1 MPGEA
6 ALRPSYRALLQPDLR
21 ALVLGGLGAS
31 FLASFDLLIVVTA
44 LPSAA
49 RDLGG
54 IGGYA
59 FAAAAYAV
67 AQVTGQPIGGALS
80 DRAGPW
86 RTLLVGSA
94 SFAVGTA
101 IGGSATSLNMIAI
114 ARLVQGFGG
123 GLLLSV
129 PPVIFTLYVPSRLQ
143 PHAFGL
149 NSAVWGI
156 SALIGPPL
164 GSLLTG
170 TLGWRYVFWVNLPI
184 LVLMLVLGYLGLRG
198 RRPPDSLNT
207 PVALVGPALL
217 GLTVLAL
224 LTRPLLAI
232 PAGLAFIVSEWR
244 SHLPVVPRTPWGR
257 ATCAIALAN
266 GFTFLGMEAFLPLD
280 LQSGI
285 GWSVFWASMPL
296 VSASLAW
303 TAGSMLAARIGF
315 APRVQIGLGATL
327 VAIGGMASALPL
339 GGGWPVAIGYT
350 VAGLG
355 MGLASPALFVAVLGD
370 EPGAEGRETAAPPVA
385 RNVGASIGIAVGGA
399 LLLHLSSSATLHAA
413 ENGVAPLADLHQ
425 AARGAY
431 LVLGIGSLAVVPAVA
446 WLRDRPAAYAS
457 RSDDRAESPGSR
469 SPG

>member
-1 MPGEA
+1 VTGA
-6 ALRPSYRALLQPDLR
+6 AAVRPSYRALLQPDLR

-54 IGGYA
+54 LGGFA
-59 FAAAAYAV
+59 FAAAAYGV

-86 RTLLVGSA
+86 RTLLVGTA
-94 SFAVGTA
+94 SFAIGTA
-101 IGGSATSLNMIAI
+101 IGGSATSLTMIAI

-129 PPVIFTLYVPSRLQ
+129 PPVLWTLYIPARLQ

-149 NSAVWGI
+149 NSAVWGV

-164 GSLLTG
+164 GALLTG

-198 RRPPDSLNT
+198 RRPPDSLDT
-207 PVALVGPALL
+207 PIALVGPVLL

-232 PAGLAFIVSEWR
+232 PAALAFVVSEWR
-244 SHLPVVPRTPWGR
+244 SHLPVVPHTAWGR

-303 TAGSMLAARIGF
+303 TTGSMLAARVGF
-315 APRVQIGLGATL
+315 ALRIQIGLGAAL
-327 VAIGGMASALPL
+327 VAVGGIGSALPL
-339 GGGWPVAIGYT
+339 AGGWPISVGYT
-350 VAGLG
+350 IAGLG
-355 MGLASPALFVAVLGD
+355 MGLASPALFIAVLGD

-385 RNVGASIGIAVGGA
+385 RNVGSSVGIAVGGA
-399 LLLHLSSSATLHAA
+399 LLLHLSSAATLRAA
-413 ENGVAPLADLHQ
+413 EHGAAPLADLHH
-425 AARGAY
+425 AAQLSY
-431 LVLGIGSLAVVPAVA
+431 LALGVGSLAILPAVI
-446 WLRDRPAAYAS
+446 WLRDRS
-457 RSDDRAESPGSR
+457 RPIS
-469 SPG
+469 

>member
-1 MPGEA
+1 VPDTA

-31 FLASFDLLIVVTA
+31 FLASFDLLIVITA

-67 AQVTGQPIGGALS
+67 TQVVGQPIGGALS

-86 RTLLVGSA
+86 RTLLVGTA

-101 IGGSATSLNMIAI
+101 IGGSATSLTMIAI

-129 PPVIFTLYVPSRLQ
+129 PPVLWTLYIPPRLQ

-149 NSAVWGI
+149 NSAVWGV

-184 LVLMLVLGYLGLRG
+184 LALMLVLGYLGLRG
-198 RRPPDSLNT
+198 RRPPDSLGT

-232 PAGLAFIVSEWR
+232 PAALAFLVSERR
-244 SHLPVVPRTPWGR
+244 SHLPVVPRTAWGR

-266 GFTFLGMEAFLPLD
+266 GVTFLGMEAFLPLD
-280 LQSGI
+280 LQSGV
-285 GWSVFWASMPL
+285 GWSVFWAAMPL

-303 TAGSMLAARIGF
+303 TTGSMLAARVGF
-315 APRVQIGLGATL
+315 TPRFQIGLGAAL
-327 VAIGGMASALPL
+327 VAIGGIGSALPL
-339 GGGWPVAIGYT
+339 VGGWPMAVGYT
-350 VAGLG
+350 IAGFG

-370 EPGAEGRETAAPPVA
+370 ETGAEGRETAAPVVA
-385 RNVGASIGIAVGGA
+385 RNVGASAGIALGGA
-399 LLLHLSSSATLHAA
+399 LLLHLSSRTTLHAA
-413 ENGVAPLADLHQ
+413 ELGAAPLADLHH
-425 AARGAY
+425 AARVAY
-431 LVLGIGSLAVVPAVA
+431 LTLGIGSLAILPAVA
-446 WLRDRPAAYAS
+446 WLRAG
-457 RSDDRAESPGSR
+457 RSWAD
-469 SPG
+469 